1 MRLGF
6 AKRLLAVP
14 ENSLETEEMKMAKEE
29 GSCCRAIFNETASLH
44 TSIGEKRTNNIGT
57 VARLFKWMHTVV
69 ESLILR
75 HYERSYD

>member
-29 GSCCRAIFNETASLH
+29 GSCRAIFNETASLH

-57 VARLFKWMHTVV
+57 VARLFKWMHGV
-69 ESLILR
+69 
-75 HYERSYD
+75 

>member
-14 ENSLETEEMKMAKEE
+14 ENSLETAEEMKMAKEE
-29 GSCCRAIFNETASLH
+29 GSCRAIFNETASLH

-57 VARLFKWMHTVV
+57 VARLFKWMHGV
-69 ESLILR
+69 
-75 HYERSYD
+75 

>member
-29 GSCCRAIFNETASLH
+29 RSCCRAIFNETASFTH
-44 TSIGEKRTNNIGT
+44 EYRRK
-57 VARLFKWMHTVV
+57 KDQQYWHCC
-69 ESLILR
+69 
-75 HYERSYD
+75 

>member
-6 AKRLLAVP
+6 AKRLLAP

-29 GSCCRAIFNETASLH
+29 GSCRAIFNETASLH

-57 VARLFKWMHTVV
+57 VARLFKWMRTVV
-69 ESLILR
+69 ESLILQ
-75 HYERSYD
+75 HYERRYD